1 MTLIQ
6 RRDAISKLA
15 VGVLGTVWAFI
26 SCTPLNRTSRRT
38 QTANLLPAELA
49 SRLEKDL
56 VLLGKRK
63 YSEQGIPTFLVCE
76 NLAPGERLDG
86 DAPLG
91 EGAALAEDFRQH
103 TDLMFRM
110 RPEVTKEDVARLV
123 EVLADRDF
131 GILTTGRNGR
141 P

>member
-6 RRDAISKLA
+6 RRDAIRKLA
-15 VGVLGTVWAFI
+15 AGVLGTVWAFI

-38 QTANLLPAELA
+38 QTAKLLRAELA
-49 SRLEKDL
+49 SRLEEDL

-63 YSEQGIPTFLVCE
+63 YSEQGVPTFLVCE
-76 NLAPGERLDG
+76 NLAPAERLD

-91 EGAALAEDFRQH
+91 EGAALAEDFRRH
-103 TDLMFRM
+103 TDLMLRM
-110 RPEVTKEDVARLV
+110 RPEVSKEDVAGLV
-123 EVLADRDF
+123 EVLAYRDF
-131 GILTTGRNGR
+131 GILTTGRNRR